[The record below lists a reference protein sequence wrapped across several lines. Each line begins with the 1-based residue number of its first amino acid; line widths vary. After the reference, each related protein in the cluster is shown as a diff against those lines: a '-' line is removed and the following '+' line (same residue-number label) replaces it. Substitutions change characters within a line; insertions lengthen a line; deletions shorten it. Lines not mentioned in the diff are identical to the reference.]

1 MLPQNVKLLKHN
13 VSKPE
18 SQGGRVETKAVTCPT
33 AIDLSTSYDVL
44 VVGGGNAALCAAMT
58 AREAGASVLL
68 LESSPVA
75 FRGGNSRHTRNLR
88 YLHASGNRF
97 LTGPYLEEEF
107 YDDLLRVT
115 QGDTDEQMARFTI
128 RESSEIGAW
137 MTRHGCKFQP
147 SMRGTLHLSRTNAF
161 FLGGGKGLMNS
172 YYATAEA
179 LGVRILYDAEV
190 VDLNIDGGSFA
201 SAVVERCGKRYTVQA
216 HAVVVAAGGFQADID
231 WLRRHWGEA
240 ADNFIIRGTPYDK
253 GRLLRVLLDNGAQSV
268 GDPRQCHA
276 VAVDARAP
284 KYDGGIV
291 TRLDCVA
298 FGIVV
303 NKQAQRFYDE
313 GEDFWPKR
321 YAIWGRLVAQQ
332 PDQIAYCIIDAK
344 AIDLFMPSVF
354 APLEAP
360 SIEALAEKLELDP
373 AGLARTVNR
382 FNAAVRPGKFDP
394 SELDGCTT
402 EGLEPAK
409 SHWARPLDQPPY
421 YGYPLR
427 PGITFTYLGVK
438 VDQRARV
445 MFEQESPS
453 PNIFAAGE
461 IMAGNILGRGYMAG
475 FGMTIGTVF
484 GRIAGKEA
492 VRYVI
497 DKLKRG

>member
-1 MLPQNVKLLKHN
+1 MGKEPVNHFD
-13 VSKPE
+13 P
-18 SQGGRVETKAVTCPT
+18 TKV
-33 AIDLSTSYDVL
+33 YDVL
-44 VVGGGNAALCAAMT
+44 VIGGGNAALCAALT
-58 AREAGASVLL
+58 AREAGASVLV
-68 LESSPVA
+68 LESSPFE

-88 YLHASGNRF
+88 YLHESGNQF

-107 YDDLLRVT
+107 FDDLMLVT
-115 QGDTDEQMARFTI
+115 KGNTDEEMARFTI
-128 RESSEIGAW
+128 RESNNVGAW
-137 MTRHGCKFQP
+137 MTRQGCKFQP

-172 YYATAEA
+172 YYAKAEE
-179 LGVRILYDAEV
+179 LGVDILYDAKV
-190 VDLNIDGGSFA
+190 VDLAIDKGQFTSAAVELGGRTQSIKA
-201 SAVVERCGKRYTVQA
+201 R
-216 HAVVVAAGGFQADID
+216 AVVVAAGGFQANID
-231 WLRRHWGEA
+231 WLREYWGEA

-253 GRLLRVLLDNGAQSV
+253 GRLLRVLLDAGAQSV

-276 VAVDARAP
+276 VAIDARAP
-284 KYDGGIV
+284 KFDGGIV
-291 TRLDCVA
+291 TRLDCVS

-303 NKQAQRFYDE
+303 NRHAQRFYDE

-332 PDQIAYCIIDAK
+332 PDQIAYSIIDAK
-344 AIDLFMPSVF
+344 SIDLFMPSVF
-354 APLEAP
+354 PP
-360 SIEALAEKLELDP
+360 IEANTIEDLAEQLELDP
-373 AGLARTVNR
+373 PALATTVNR
-382 FNAAVRPGKFDP
+382 FNSAVRPGKFNPD
-394 SELDGCTT
+394 ELDDCVT

-409 SHWARPLDQPPY
+409 THWARPLDTPPY

-438 VDQRARV
+438 VNQRAQV
-445 MFEQESPS
+445 IFSEDNPS

-461 IMAGNILGRGYMAG
+461 IMAGNILGQGYMAG

-497 DKLKRG
+497 DELKGS